1 MITIEGKDFMTVR
14 DLIKRLLDENLN
26 GQVTIQYP
34 TTENVKLEAGET
46 CNYSAYKEAENFEIV
61 QCSYGIILG
70 VENDNK

>member
-1 MITIEGKDFMTVR
+1 MTVR

-34 TTENVKLEAGET
+34 VKGEAMLVSGET
-46 CNYSAYKEAENFEIV
+46 VNYSAYKEVENFEIV

-70 VENDNK
+70 VENDYK

>member
-1 MITIEGKDFMTVR
+1 MDEGKAFMTVR

-34 TTENVKLEAGET
+34 VKEEAMLVSGET
-46 CNYSAYKEAENFEIV
+46 VNYSAYKEAENFEIV

-70 VENDNK
+70 VENDYK

>member
-1 MITIEGKDFMTVR
+1 MIEGKVFMTVR

-34 TTENVKLEAGET
+34 AVEDAITVSGET
-46 CNYSAYKEAENFEIV
+46 VNYSAYKEEQNFEIV

-70 VENDNK
+70 VENDYK

>member
-1 MITIEGKDFMTVR
+1 MTVR
-14 DLIKRLLDENLN
+14 DLIKKLLDNNMN

-34 TTENVKLEAGET
+34 VTEDAKLVSGET
-46 CNYSAYKEAENFEIV
+46 VNYSAYKEAENFEIV